1 MQLKFL
7 TASHPKSSLPFSGVI
22 M

>member
-22 M
+22 